1 MSINFYIFI
10 LLMLLVGGEIYHF
23 YNYSPFSNPPLPMG
37 EGWGEGENKPSLSLS
52 TMTSLPKGERV
63 YLIFI

>member
-1 MSINFYIFI
+1 
-10 LLMLLVGGEIYHF
+10 MLLVGGEIYHF